1 MDQCSAAKL
10 STVPVESS
18 KRRILLVTNDL
29 GPRAGGIE
37 TFILGLL
44 AQLNGEDIAIYTSSQ
59 EGDLEFDLE
68 LKKKYSVEVIRDKSK
83 VLLPSPRV
91 TRNVIKVMKRF
102 DSEIIWFGAAAP
114 LAWMSPRLRSAG
126 AKKIVALTHGHEVW
140 WAKLF
145 PFNRAMRR
153 IGNSVDV
160 ITYLGEYTKSAMAKA
175 LGGRPRLVQIA
186 PGIDVDHF
194 KPVAKSSGLIE
205 KYGLQDNLVIMCVGR
220 LVHRKGQ
227 DKLIEAM
234 PSILKSN
241 PSAVLVLIGAGPRAK
256 KLESLVAKYK
266 IYSNVLFLGRV
277 SYEELPAHLA
287 MADLFIMPSRSR
299 LFGLEVEGLGIVY
312 LEASSCG
319 LPVIAGESGGAPD
332 AVRVGETGFLVDGT
346 NPDEIAEVVS
356 SSLSDLPKLK
366 RMGEEGRRW
375 AVENWSW
382 SIWGKKFA
390 ELLTLN

>member
-1 MDQCSAAKL
+1 LVQCSAAKL

-44 AQLNGEDIAIYTSSQ
+44 AQLNGEDIAIYASSQ
-59 EGDLEFDLE
+59 DGDLEFDLE
-68 LKKKYSVEVIRDKSK
+68 LKKKYSVEVIRDKTK

-91 TRNVIKVMKRF
+91 TREVIKVMKQF

-114 LAWMSPRLRSAG
+114 LAWMSPRLRKAG

-145 PFNRAMRR
+145 PFNLAMRR

-160 ITYLGEYTKSAMAKA
+160 ITYLGEYTKNAMAKA
-175 LGGRPRLVQIA
+175 LGGRVRLVQIA
-186 PGIDVDHF
+186 PGIDVEHF
-194 KPVAKSSGLIE
+194 KPVAKSSSLIE
-205 KYGLQDNLVIMCVGR
+205 KYGLQENLVIMCVGR

-241 PSAVLVLIGAGPRAK
+241 PNAILVLIGAGPRAK
-256 KLESLVAKYK
+256 KLEALVAKYK

-277 SYEELPAHLA
+277 SYEELPEHLA

-346 NPDEIAEVVS
+346 NPNAIAEVVS
-356 SSLSDLPKLK
+356 GALSDLPRLRK
-366 RMGEEGRRW
+366 MGDNGRKW
-375 AVENWSW
+375 TVENWSW
-382 SIWGKKFA
+382 SIWGEKFA
-390 ELLTLN
+390 QLLTLN

>member
-1 MDQCSAAKL
+1 LVQCSAAKL

-59 EGDLEFDLE
+59 DGDLEFDLE
-68 LKKKYSVEVIRDKSK
+68 LKKKYSVEVIRDKTK
-83 VLLPSPRV
+83 VLLPSIRV
-91 TRNVIKVMKRF
+91 TRDVIKVMKQF

-114 LAWMSPRLRSAG
+114 LAWMSPRLRKAG

-145 PFNRAMRR
+145 PFNLVMRR

-160 ITYLGEYTKSAMAKA
+160 ITYLGEYTKNAMAKA
-175 LGGRPRLVQIA
+175 LGGRVRLVQIA
-186 PGIDVDHF
+186 PGIDVEHF
-194 KPVAKSSGLIE
+194 KPVAKSSSLIE
-205 KYGLQDNLVIMCVGR
+205 KYGLQENLVIMCVGR

-241 PSAVLVLIGAGPRAK
+241 PNAILVLIGAGPRAK
-256 KLESLVAKYK
+256 KLEALVAKYK

-277 SYEELPAHLA
+277 SYEELPEHLA

-346 NPDEIAEVVS
+346 NPNAIAEVVS
-356 SSLSDLPKLK
+356 GALSDLPRLRK
-366 RMGEEGRRW
+366 MGDNGRKW
-375 AVENWSW
+375 TVENWSW
-382 SIWGKKFA
+382 SIWGEKFA

>member
-1 MDQCSAAKL
+1 M
-10 STVPVESS
+10 PVESS

-59 EGDLEFDLE
+59 DGDLEFDLE
-68 LKKKYSVEVIRDKSK
+68 LKKKYSVEVIRDKTK
-83 VLLPSPRV
+83 VLLPSIRV
-91 TRNVIKVMKRF
+91 TRDVIKVMKQF

-114 LAWMSPRLRSAG
+114 LAWMSPRLRKAG

-145 PFNRAMRR
+145 PFNLAMRR

-160 ITYLGEYTKSAMAKA
+160 ITYLGEYTKNAMAKA
-175 LGGRPRLVQIA
+175 LGGRVCLVQIA
-186 PGIDVDHF
+186 PGIDVEHF
-194 KPVAKSSGLIE
+194 KPVAKSSSLIE
-205 KYGLQDNLVIMCVGR
+205 KYGLQENLVIMCVGR

-241 PSAVLVLIGAGPRAK
+241 PNAILVLIGAGPRAK
-256 KLESLVAKYK
+256 KLEALVAKYK

-277 SYEELPAHLA
+277 SYKELPEHLA

-299 LFGLEVEGLGIVY
+299 LFGLEIEGLGIVY

-346 NPDEIAEVVS
+346 NPNAIAEVVS
-356 SSLSDLPKLK
+356 GALSDLPRLRK
-366 RMGEEGRRW
+366 MGDNGRKW
-375 AVENWSW
+375 TVENWSW
-382 SIWGKKFA
+382 SIWGEKFA

>member
-1 MDQCSAAKL
+1 
-10 STVPVESS
+10 VPVESS

-59 EGDLEFDLE
+59 DGDLEFDLE
-68 LKKKYSVEVIRDKSK
+68 LKKKYSVEVIRDKTK

-91 TRNVIKVMKRF
+91 TRDVIKVMKQF

-114 LAWMSPRLRSAG
+114 LAWMSPRLRKAG

-145 PFNRAMRR
+145 PFNLAMRR
-153 IGNSVDV
+153 IGNSVDF
-160 ITYLGEYTKSAMAKA
+160 ITYLGEYTKNAMAKA
-175 LGGRPRLVQIA
+175 LGGRVRLVQIA
-186 PGIDVDHF
+186 PGIDVEHF
-194 KPVAKSSGLIE
+194 KPVAISSSLIE
-205 KYGLQDNLVIMCVGR
+205 KYGLQENLVIMCVGR

-241 PSAVLVLIGAGPRAK
+241 PNAILVLIGAGPRAK
-256 KLESLVAKYK
+256 KLEALVAKYK

-277 SYEELPAHLA
+277 SYEELPEHLA

-346 NPDEIAEVVS
+346 NPSAIAEVVS
-356 SSLSDLPKLK
+356 GALSDLPRL
-366 RMGEEGRRW
+366 REMGDNGRKW

>member
-1 MDQCSAAKL
+1 MVQCSAAKL

-44 AQLNGEDIAIYTSSQ
+44 AQLNGEDIAIYASSQ
-59 EGDLEFDLE
+59 DGDLEFDLE
-68 LKKKYSVEVIRDKSK
+68 LKKKYSVEVIRDKTK

-91 TRNVIKVMKRF
+91 TREVIKVMKQF

-114 LAWMSPRLRSAG
+114 LAWMSPRLRKAG

-145 PFNRAMRR
+145 PFNLAMRR

-160 ITYLGEYTKSAMAKA
+160 ITYLGEYTKNAMAKA
-175 LGGRPRLVQIA
+175 LGGRVRLVQIA
-186 PGIDVDHF
+186 PGIDVEHF
-194 KPVAKSSGLIE
+194 KPVAKSSSLIE
-205 KYGLQDNLVIMCVGR
+205 KYGLQENLVIMCVGR

-241 PSAVLVLIGAGPRAK
+241 PNAILVLIGAGPRAK
-256 KLESLVAKYK
+256 KLEALVAKYK

-277 SYEELPAHLA
+277 SYEELPEHLA

-346 NPDEIAEVVS
+346 NPNAIAEVVS
-356 SSLSDLPKLK
+356 GALSDLPRLRK
-366 RMGEEGRRW
+366 MGDNGRKW
-375 AVENWSW
+375 TVENWSW
-382 SIWGKKFA
+382 SIWGEKFA

>member
-1 MDQCSAAKL
+1 M
-10 STVPVESS
+10 PVESS

-44 AQLNGEDIAIYTSSQ
+44 AQLNGEGIAIYTSSQ
-59 EGDLEFDLE
+59 DGDLEFDLE
-68 LKKKYSVEVIRDKSK
+68 LKKKYSVEVIRDKTK

-91 TRNVIKVMKRF
+91 TRDVIKVMKQF

-114 LAWMSPRLRSAG
+114 LAWMAPRLRKAG

-145 PFNRAMRR
+145 PFNLVIRR

-160 ITYLGEYTKSAMAKA
+160 ITYLGEYTKNAMAKV
-175 LGGRPRLVQIA
+175 LGGRVRLVQIA
-186 PGIDVDHF
+186 PGIDVEHF
-194 KPVAKSSGLIE
+194 KPVAKSSSLIE
-205 KYGLQDNLVIMCVGR
+205 KYGLRENLVIMCVGR

-241 PSAVLVLIGAGPRAK
+241 PNAILVLIGAGPRAK
-256 KLESLVAKYK
+256 KLEALVAKYK

-277 SYEELPAHLA
+277 SYEELPEHLA

-346 NPDEIAEVVS
+346 NPSAIAEVVS
-356 SSLSDLPKLK
+356 GALSDLPRLRK
-366 RMGEEGRRW
+366 MGDNGRKW

>member
-1 MDQCSAAKL
+1 LVQCSAAKL

-59 EGDLEFDLE
+59 DGDLEFDLE
-68 LKKKYSVEVIRDKSK
+68 LKKKYSVEVIRDKTK

-91 TRNVIKVMKRF
+91 TRDVIKVMKQF
-102 DSEIIWFGAAAP
+102 DSEIIWFAAAAP
-114 LAWMSPRLRSAG
+114 LAWMSPRMRKAG

-145 PFNRAMRR
+145 PFNLAMRR

-160 ITYLGEYTKSAMAKA
+160 ITYLGEYTKNAMAKA
-175 LGGRPRLVQIA
+175 LGGRVRLVQIA
-186 PGIDVDHF
+186 PGIDVEHF
-194 KPVAKSSGLIE
+194 KPVAKSSSLIE
-205 KYGLQDNLVIMCVGR
+205 KYGLQENLVIMCVGR

-234 PSILKSN
+234 PSILKRN
-241 PSAVLVLIGAGPRAK
+241 PNAILVLIGAGPRAK
-256 KLESLVAKYK
+256 KLEALVAKYK

-277 SYEELPAHLA
+277 SYEELPEHLA

-346 NPDEIAEVVS
+346 NPNAIAEVVS
-356 SSLSDLPKLK
+356 GALSDLPRLRK
-366 RMGEEGRRW
+366 MGDNGRKW
-375 AVENWSW
+375 TVENWSW

>member
-1 MDQCSAAKL
+1 MVQCSVAKL

-59 EGDLEFDLE
+59 DGDLEFDLE
-68 LKKKYSVEVIRDKSK
+68 LKKKYSVEVIRDKTK

-91 TRNVIKVMKRF
+91 TRDVIKVMKQF

-114 LAWMSPRLRSAG
+114 LAWMSPRLRKAG

-145 PFNRAMRR
+145 PFNLAMRR

-160 ITYLGEYTKSAMAKA
+160 ITYLGEYTKNAMAKA
-175 LGGRPRLVQIA
+175 LGRLVRLVQIA

-194 KPVAKSSGLIE
+194 KPVAKSSSLIE
-205 KYGLQDNLVIMCVGR
+205 KYGLQENLVIMCVGR

-241 PSAVLVLIGAGPRAK
+241 PNAILVLIGAGPRAK
-256 KLESLVAKYK
+256 KLEALVAKYK
-266 IYSNVLFLGRV
+266 IYSNVIFLGRV
-277 SYEELPAHLA
+277 SYKELPEHLA

-346 NPDEIAEVVS
+346 NPNAIAEVVS
-356 SSLSDLPKLK
+356 GALSDLPRLRK
-366 RMGEEGRRW
+366 MGDNGRKW

>member
-1 MDQCSAAKL
+1 MVQCSAAKL

-59 EGDLEFDLE
+59 DGDLEFDLE
-68 LKKKYSVEVIRDKSK
+68 LKKKYSVEVIRDKTK

-91 TRNVIKVMKRF
+91 TRDVIKVMKQF

-114 LAWMSPRLRSAG
+114 LAWMSPRLRKAG

-145 PFNRAMRR
+145 PFNLAMRR
-153 IGNSVDV
+153 IGNSVDF
-160 ITYLGEYTKSAMAKA
+160 ITYLGEYTKNAMAKA
-175 LGGRPRLVQIA
+175 LGGRVRLVQIA
-186 PGIDVDHF
+186 PGIDVEHF
-194 KPVAKSSGLIE
+194 KPVAISSSLIE
-205 KYGLQDNLVIMCVGR
+205 KYGLQENLVIMCVGR

-241 PSAVLVLIGAGPRAK
+241 PNAILVLIGAGPRAK
-256 KLESLVAKYK
+256 KLEALVAKYK

-277 SYEELPAHLA
+277 SYEELPEHLA

-346 NPDEIAEVVS
+346 NPSAIAEVVS
-356 SSLSDLPKLK
+356 GALSDLPRL
-366 RMGEEGRRW
+366 REMGDNGRKW